1 MVPLNIDWQQI
12 LLHLFNF
19 VVLFAV
25 LYFLL
30 YNPVKKFMESREE
43 HYKKLDDDA
52 KRNLEESES
61 VKSEYDNKL
70 KNANTEIAQLKE
82 KAYKD
87 AEQMKQNKVDETKA
101 LTDKMLN
108 DAKETI
114 ENERRKILSE
124 AQAEISQMV
133 TDAVGKV
140 VSEESTGEAYERFF
154 DAVKGGLND
163 SE

>member
-43 HYKKLDDDA
+43 HYKKLNDDA
-52 KRNLEESES
+52 KRNYEQSEC
-61 VKSEYDNKL
+61 VKAEYDDKL
-70 KNANTEIAQLKE
+70 KNADKEIAQLKE

-87 AEQMKQNKVDETKA
+87 AEFIKQNKVEETKA
-101 LTDKMLN
+101 LTEKMLN
-108 DAKETI
+108 DAKESI

-124 AQAEISQMV
+124 AQSEISQMV

-140 VSEESTGEAYERFF
+140 VSEETTGEAYERFF
-154 DAVKGGLND
+154 NAVKGGLND
-163 SE
+163 NE